1 MSGQNTVSQMQ
12 EFAHRA
18 NIERYKRI
26 LQTSLTDHER
36 AFIQKRLAEERS
48 SLAEL
53 CGNDLKPLRRD
64 PTKCP
69 SCRTVLSLPECSQSL
84 SENETTH
91 LWSCTACGRVFE
103 SKDDVAEREPSS
115 SELAEEFLPKRI
127 KSCLNCRTSTTKP
140 ATSPLRR

>member
-12 EFAHRA
+12 EFARRA

-53 CGNDLKPLRRD
+53 CANDLKD

-69 SCRTVLSLPECSQSL
+69 SCGTVLSLPECSQSQ
-84 SENETTH
+84 SENEITH

-103 SKDDVAEREPSS
+103 SKADVAEREPSS
-115 SELAEEFLPKRI
+115 SELAERI
-127 KSCLNCRTSTTKP
+127 SAEAN
-140 ATSPLRR
+140 